1 MSEIVSANYFD
12 TDAFPGARNRG
23 RPWRQRWKKVK
34 HSARVLVEAG
44 KDVTI
49 SCVLKTKNE
58 LVSSQDVVC
67 RGGHPSVQSPYD
79 EPWRASL
86 EVQRKSQVR
95 KKKQATV
102 IEMYLVKHHP
112 SLRGSRERSAL
123 CVCWME
129 WQGSYTSFVS
139 TKYVPFPS
147 IFTQNALGYTVGRE
161 LPKNWIMGSLGP
173 LQMHMSHQGLNTNGK
188 RVFVTYEFEW

>member
-1 MSEIVSANYFD
+1 MLFAVAGILLCHEHYSISAKRKVLMTSLGVPVWRCSANLKVAASDFGWRSCRL
-12 TDAFPGARNRG
+12 FRG
-23 RPWRQRWKKVK
+23 SL
-34 HSARVLVEAG
+34 HSIE
-44 KDVTI
+44 
-49 SCVLKTKNE
+49 
-58 LVSSQDVVC
+58 
-67 RGGHPSVQSPYD
+67 GHQF
-79 EPWRASL
+79 A
-86 EVQRKSQVR
+86 

-129 WQGSYTSFVS
+129 WQGSYTSFLS
-139 TKYVPFPS
+139 TKYAPFPS

-161 LPKNWIMGSLGP
+161 LRKKWIMGSLGP
-173 LQMHMSHQGLNTNGK
+173 LQMHLSHQGLNANGK